1 MRQSHVAQT
10 GFRFP
15 NVAENGFKLLIFY
28 LLSAGVIGLSSCLVR
43 SYARITIFFAYLISQ
58 CPRSPP
64 RCRQTPCVHSWV
76 VRITEVL
83 HTVKAAE

>member
-15 NVAENGFKLLIFY
+15 NAAENGFK

-43 SYARITIFFAYLISQ
+43 SYVRITIFICIFDFSVPSL
-58 CPRSPP
+58 PSP
-64 RCRQTPCVHSWV
+64 
-76 VRITEVL
+76 L
-83 HTVKAAE
+83 

>member
-43 SYARITIFFAYLISQ
+43 SYARITIFICIFDFSVPSL
-58 CPRSPP
+58 PSP
-64 RCRQTPCVHSWV
+64 
-76 VRITEVL
+76 L
-83 HTVKAAE
+83 